1 MKLPLAF
8 STIALA
14 GMLAC
19 GCASTPTPEP
29 KQEPTLDPKPILT
42 VAQLTDVHLRPQ
54 FEAPARCQAALRH
67 LRQNHPEIAFVLN
80 TGDTLDGANNH
91 ADTVAKWGF
100 WKNATEELK
109 GIPVHSLLGNHDM
122 LAGPATDT
130 LAGKEGAC
138 RMLGMPGRYYSFDQ
152 AGWHFIMLD
161 GNGFAQDKEQWAWL
175 VQELDQADANK
186 TPVAILSHQPIFSMG
201 AMVNSPGD
209 HIGNWKGLVALFVKH
224 SSVKLCLS
232 GHTHLYDQS
241 LYNGVTYVCGGS
253 LAGYWWEKVKSSDGK
268 GAYHETRPGYGILRL
283 YADGQAKYDYVKYD
297 K

>member
-1 MKLPLAF
+1 MRMNSHSSGRWLAAIVLPGILA
-8 STIALA
+8 TGCA
-14 GMLAC
+14 GMAK
-19 GCASTPTPEP
+19 PEP
-29 KQEPTLDPKPILT
+29 KPVIT
-42 VAQLTDVHLRPQ
+42 VAHVTDVHLRPQ
-54 FEAPARCQAALRH
+54 FDAPTRCQAALRH
-67 LRQNHPEIAFVLN
+67 LLQNHPEVSFVLN
-80 TGDTLDGANNH
+80 TGDTLDGANNP

-100 WKNATEELK
+100 WKAATDELK

-130 LAGKEGAC
+130 LAGKGGAC

-161 GNGFAQDKEQWAWL
+161 SNGFAQDKEQWSWL
-175 VQELDQADANK
+175 AQELDKADASK

-224 SSVKLCLS
+224 PNVKLCLS

-241 LYNGVTYVCGGS
+241 LYNGVTYICGGS

-297 K
+297 N